1 METDL
6 SYNSTDPVQGEDIA
20 FSGLRRPDPY
30 VNREEESNSPPPPP
44 QNDYYYYNPPQPPAE
59 IAQVKQQNPTDIFSS
74 MDRTTYILLTIAF
87 VFGFFMGRGMIQPVI
102 LRGSH

>member
-20 FSGLRRPDPY
+20 FTGLRRPDPY
-30 VNREEESNSPPPPP
+30 ANQEEESAPPPPPP
-44 QNDYYYYNPPQPPAE
+44 QNDYYYYNLPQPPAE

-74 MDRTTYILLTIAF
+74 MFRTTYILLTISF
-87 VFGFFMGRGMIQPVI
+87 VFCFFMGRCMIQPVI
-102 LRGSH
+102 MRGSN